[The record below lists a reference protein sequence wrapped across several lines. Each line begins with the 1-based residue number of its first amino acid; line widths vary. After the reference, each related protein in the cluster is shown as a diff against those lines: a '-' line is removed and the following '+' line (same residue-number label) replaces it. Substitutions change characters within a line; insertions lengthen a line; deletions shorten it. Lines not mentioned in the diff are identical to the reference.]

1 VSAIE
6 HRINTWLYRL
16 IIDSPKANV
25 LLLRVYLG
33 GEDFHRRF
41 PWFGKMHLIEDPE
54 LRLLMTQHLADEENH
69 GKYFGLALTFKGES
83 IAPPPLEMDA
93 LVQMAGGFWDAGIL
107 IGDNLEEL
115 TDHKL
120 FTERQN
126 LFVQLA
132 FKDLS
137 EKRAIS
143 QFHIWKKESERRDPE
158 TYAILKR
165 VVEDEDWH
173 VRIFDDQVHKF
184 MSDPVDGAK
193 FQGVYRKL
201 VKEAKRVTRLTSAA
215 FLNKL
220 IDDDMLVTAKPW
232 EKRFIRFLAWA
243 SALGAGELPMA
254 SARRLLGLQAPIYET
269 APGTPTPV

>member
-1 VSAIE
+1 VSSIE

-16 IIDSPKANV
+16 IIDSPKANI

-41 PWFGKMHLIEDPE
+41 PWFGQMSLIEDPE

-69 GKYFGLALTFKGES
+69 GKYFGMALEFKGADV
-83 IAPPPLEMDA
+83 APPPLEMDA
-93 LVQMAGGFWDAGIL
+93 LVQMAAGFWDAGIL
-107 IGDNLEEL
+107 VGDDLNEL
-115 TDHKL
+115 TGHKL
-120 FTERQN
+120 FTEKQN

-143 QFHIWKKESERRDPE
+143 QFHIWKKESEWRDPE

-193 FQGVYRKL
+193 MTAIYKRL

-220 IDDDMLVTAKPW
+220 LDDDMLVTATKS
-232 EKRFIRFLAWA
+232 EKRFLRFLAWITA
-243 SALGAGELPMA
+243 KGAGELPMA
-254 SARRLLGLQAPIYET
+254 SAHRLMELQAPIYGQ
-269 APGTPTPV
+269 APPTPAHA

>member
-1 VSAIE
+1 MSAIE
-6 HRINTWLYRL
+6 DRINHWLYGL

-41 PWFGKMHLIEDPE
+41 PWFGKMHLVDDPE
-54 LRLLMTQHLADEENH
+54 LRLLMSQHLADEENH
-69 GKYFGLALTFKGES
+69 GKYFGLALTFKGEEV
-83 IAPPPLEMDA
+83 APPPLEMDA
-93 LVQMAGGFWDAGIL
+93 LVQMAGGFWDDGIL
-107 IGDNLEEL
+107 VGESLEEL

-120 FTERQN
+120 FTEKQN

-143 QFHIWKKESERRDPE
+143 QFHIWKQQSERRDPE

-165 VVEDEDWH
+165 VVDDEDWH
-173 VRIFDDQVHKF
+173 VRIFDEQVHKF
-184 MSDPVDGAK
+184 MADPVDGPKLQA
-193 FQGVYRKL
+193 VYKRL
-201 VKEAKRVTRLTSAA
+201 VKVSKRITRLTSAA

-220 IDDDMLVTAKPW
+220 IDDDLLVTAKPW
-232 EKRFIRFLAWA
+232 EKRFIRFLAWI

-254 SARRLLGLQAPIYET
+254 SARRLLGLQAPIYGKAEGT
-269 APGTPTPV
+269 AAPA